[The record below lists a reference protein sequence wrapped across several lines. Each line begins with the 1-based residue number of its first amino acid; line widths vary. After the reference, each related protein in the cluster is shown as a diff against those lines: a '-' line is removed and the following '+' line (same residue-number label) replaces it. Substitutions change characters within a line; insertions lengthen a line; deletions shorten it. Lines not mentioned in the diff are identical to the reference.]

1 MKEIKETKTAREFI
15 TKMYMHA
22 EIMLDNDAN
31 SNEDRANFFY
41 DRFNFKLNDECAKQ
55 DFYNIMLIKKHYYHI
70 MSALLDGTELF

>member
-1 MKEIKETKTAREFI
+1 MKEVKENKNAREFI

-31 SNEDRANFFY
+31 TNEDRANFFY
-41 DRFNFKLNDECAKQ
+41 ERFSTKMNDEITKY